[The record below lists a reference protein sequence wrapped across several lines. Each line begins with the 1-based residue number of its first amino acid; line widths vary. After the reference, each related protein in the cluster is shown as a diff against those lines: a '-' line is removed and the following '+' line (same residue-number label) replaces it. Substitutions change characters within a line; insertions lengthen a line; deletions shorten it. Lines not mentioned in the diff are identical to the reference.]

1 MADANSQVMDL
12 VRAEIEKN
20 PAISNQELLEKA
32 KAVDKSIGK
41 LSARQF
47 NARYP
52 LQVKRA
58 MKPAAKK
65 ARPAAS
71 RRPKTAGTG
80 SSRGKGAGSARDQG
94 QGPGQ
99 GQGRDKVRTIMLE
112 LARDVAN
119 AQGKG
124 DVVDVIMGID
134 RYVDRVIKAA
144 N

>member
-1 MADANSQVMDL
+1 VADANSQVMDL
-12 VRAEIEKN
+12 VRAEIQKN
-20 PAISNQELLEKA
+20 PDISNQELLEKA

-58 MKPAAKK
+58 MKPATKK
-65 ARPAAS
+65 TRPAAS
-71 RRPKTAGTG
+71 RRQKAPGAAPG
-80 SSRGKGAGSARDQG
+80 RAKGAASARDQ
-94 QGPGQ
+94 GQ

-144 N
+144 S